1 MIQEIS
7 VSSKLLDNLKI
18 LYDIIKSKHK
28 KIQITAINNNKM
40 KKIRKICFIKGNHI
54 CFRELFFT
62 HKKLINT

>member
-28 KIQITAINNNKM
+28 KNSNNSHKQQQSEENTANM
-40 KKIRKICFIKGNHI
+40 FYQGQSY
-54 CFRELFFT
+54 L
-62 HKKLINT
+62 L